1 MIISFYNK
9 DFEGLQNNAS
19 LVVDRDS
26 YNLIKRP
33 IETNDFSCVCEAFTE
48 DIQPTFV
55 VVKDD
60 YGRYIYGSL
69 AGVPTLSEENKTT
82 INGTD
87 IKTMLSSD
95 VILQYTGDLTTVND
109 VIEYIFDE
117 WAEQVNQGTIS
128 CELKIDIEDIALDK
142 LKPSDDEVGVQVVYN
157 ALDEISA
164 YLKAYNLYLDTHLD
178 LVNKKVQFIIGKTM
192 LNKKV
197 VKLWELGIRNYGKW
211 VADVNETRGYYDNG
225 TSLDY
230 NITWV
235 LNSKN
240 QIEAVEKDKT
250 ATSRDIYPIK
260 RKVFINGNSLAE
272 ANAEAL
278 SELLNSMFN
287 EDIEIPAME
296 NVDFATKFE
305 VYLKRGEKYKD
316 LPCGELRYN
325 SSGLKQ
331 IQIGYRYTTIDFI

>member
-9 DFEGLQNNAS
+9 DFQGLQNNAS
-19 LVVDRDS
+19 LVVDRES
-26 YNLIKRP
+26 YSLVKRP

-95 VILQYTGDLTTVND
+95 VILTYTSDLKTAND
-109 VIEYIFDE
+109 VLEYIFNE
-117 WAEQVNQGTIS
+117 WLKQVNQGTIN
-128 CELKIDIEDIALDK
+128 CELEIKVKNIELK
-142 LKPSDDEVGVQVVYN
+142 TLKPNNDEVGVEVVYN
-157 ALDEISA
+157 ALDEFSA
-164 YLKAYNLYLDTHLD
+164 YLKAYKLYLDTRLD
-178 LVNKKVQFIIGKTM
+178 LVNEKVQFIVGKTM
-192 LNKKV
+192 QNDRV
-197 VKLWELGIRNYGKW
+197 VNLWELGIRNYGKW

-225 TSLDY
+225 ATLDY
-230 NITWV
+230 NTTWV

-240 QIEAVEKDKT
+240 EIEAVLKDT
-250 ATSRDIYPIK
+250 NATSRDIYPIK
-260 RKVFINGNSLAE
+260 RKVFVNENSLAE

-278 SELLNSMFN
+278 TELLNSMFN
-287 EDIEIPAME
+287 EDIEIPKIN
-296 NVDFATKFE
+296 NVDFETNFKVFI
-305 VYLKRGEKYKD
+305 KKGTFYKD
-316 LPCGELRYN
+316 LPCGELRYDYA
-325 SSGLKQ
+325 GLKS